1 MTKNANTISEINQQ
15 DFSVIFSDTALFY
28 ENCQNIF
35 QKYGIISI
43 KNLITPDIQDKIFN
57 TALYFYKQTAN
68 KINIATP
75 NTNDLT
81 ELDFYVTNL
90 EKVDRQASVQA
101 QKLISQSSGIL
112 SLTLNNNLMKI
123 NSLLLGIDK
132 ELLLLEGFGGFVP
145 NIPENVSRLYTYHS
159 EAHWIPLRKK
169 FINCWAPLFRQKQH
183 KTGTMFVKPYSHKK
197 IHEFYEYQ
205 GFGENGDKDSYT
217 QYETPDSSEFS
228 EVPLLSQPGD
238 IVLFDRNL
246 LHRSEVN
253 EAANVSYLFVN
264 RFFDISKDLT
274 ISANLNIR
282 PYSAEANKL
291 GRRIF
296 GI

>member
-1 MTKNANTISEINQQ
+1 MTKNTIGKLNQN
-15 DFSVIFSDTALFY
+15 DFTLIFSDSSEFY
-28 ENCQNIF
+28 ENCKNIYE
-35 QKYGIISI
+35 KYGIVSI
-43 KNLITPDIQDKIFN
+43 KNLITPNIQDEILR

-68 KINIATP
+68 KINISTIS
-75 NTNDLT
+75 TNDLI

-90 EKVDRQASVQA
+90 EKIDRQASLQA

-112 SLTLNNNLMKI
+112 GLSVNSNLIKLN
-123 NSLLLGIDK
+123 SYLLGIDR

-145 NIPENVSRLYTYHS
+145 NIPDNTSRLYTYHS

-169 FINCWAPLFRQKQH
+169 FINCWAPLFRLKKQKH
-183 KTGTMFVKPYSHKK
+183 GTMFVKPYSHKK

-205 GFGENGDKDSYT
+205 GFGGSGDNDYYT
-217 QYETPDSSEFS
+217 QYEVPDSSEFI
-228 EVPLLSQPGD
+228 ELPLLSEPGD
-238 IVLFDRNL
+238 VVLFDRNL

-253 EAANVSYLFVN
+253 EATNVSYLFIN

-282 PYSAEANKL
+282 PYSAEAKKL